1 MKHLLVLLLL
11 SLPTRAFCQDSFFPF
26 QIDQDALQGAPDF
39 RFLNHRLEPTDRLI
53 VMDGHFC
60 RTGGQVAA
68 ETSVGPKIVRAAG
81 KHNSGKNDCDRVRL
95 FGANLAFGA
104 NFPTADDA
112 QRIARRLSKL
122 GINLV
127 RLHHMDSSPDSN
139 PGNAGSIL
147 TTGPYPTLN
156 TVAVER
162 LRNFLD
168 ALKAE
173 GIYVDLN
180 LHVGYTFR
188 PAIDQVPPVSD
199 LLAMP
204 AQSKPLHIFY
214 PRMVR
219 LQTNFAHDLIEALAL
234 KDDPVLGLIEIDN
247 ETSLL
252 QAWQTGGLDKYL
264 LGDYQAEFQRQWN
277 GFLKKKYQ
285 STDALGS
292 AWGLGDPPGPQ
303 LLSPDPQS
311 WRLEVHA
318 PAQATLEILGG
329 DPPTVGVTVQSGGA
343 PVILKQVGFSISTE
357 RPYVAEV
364 EMRADLPQ
372 GTSRNVFWDIKQD
385 VNPWRTLGSKTVS
398 VTNQWQKF
406 TMATTPA
413 FAMDGIG
420 RFGLSVESV
429 EFPIYVRN
437 GSLAQAARRGLN
449 DGETLEDATV
459 ALVGENEASTEP
471 RGNDYL
477 LFLAD
482 RDAHYFHRILRA
494 VRAAAGDLVPVAG
507 TQMGYGGL
515 LNLDSHQELSYQD
528 NHFYVDHYNF
538 PHVQWDGKDWRIRD
552 SSAVGSGLGAFQ
564 NMAAAREAGRPYS
577 VSEFNQPWPNTH
589 GSEIDVALAA
599 FGAFQDWDAIMH
611 FAYSH
616 GRNWDVGVPNG
627 FNING
632 DWTKF
637 PNIGQAA
644 WLFRSGAI
652 QSGIHAVDVP
662 VSQTVRLQAGRE
674 KANGNISGFL
684 ATHLGYDSTT
694 PFLHPVRLR
703 PTADQ
708 QDVVHARVASV
719 SRAALSGPLESDT
732 GELSYDRDSQRF
744 LVCAA
749 QAAGVIGFVGT
760 DKISAGSIDVQ
771 LASSARGFASVL
783 LTALDGQ
790 DLGHSAHLLLST
802 PGYTLRTQPQ
812 SDPAR
817 PQALIYYPGTTDWW
831 TLEPDPASPSKPSGD
846 LNGGL
851 APAWM
856 ERVESY
862 LTLRTAATHLTVY
875 PLDGS
880 GTRLAPLSD
889 ADIERLADG
898 FRIHLQAAGQDLSPW
913 YELVVR

>member
-1 MKHLLVLLLL
+1 MKRLLVLLLIL
-11 SLPTRAFCQDSFFPF
+11 FPTRAFCQDFFPF
-26 QIDQDALQGAPDF
+26 QIDQDALAGAAEF
-39 RFLNHRLEPTDRLI
+39 RFLNHALEPIDRLM
-53 VMDGHFC
+53 VSDGHFC
-60 RTGGQVAA
+60 RTGGQVAN
-68 ETSVGPKIVRAAG
+68 ETKFGPKMARAEG
-81 KHNSGKNDCDRVRL
+81 KHNTEENNCDRVRL

-139 PGNAGSIL
+139 PDNASSIL

-156 TVAVER
+156 PVAVKR
-162 LRNFLD
+162 LRDFLD

-173 GIYVDLN
+173 GIYADLN

-188 PAIDQVPPVSD
+188 PAIDQVPSVSD

-204 AQSKPLHIFY
+204 TQSKPLHIFY

-219 LQTNFAHDLIEALAL
+219 LQADFARNLIEALAL
-234 KDDPVLGLIEIDN
+234 KDDPVLGVIEIDN

-264 LGDYQAEFQRQWN
+264 LGDYQTEFQRQWN
-277 GFLKKKYQ
+277 RFLKKKYH
-285 STDALGS
+285 SSDALGS
-292 AWGLGDPPGPQ
+292 AWGPGEPPGPQ
-303 LLSPDPQS
+303 LLSSDPQA

-318 PAQATLEILGG
+318 PAQAVLEILGG
-329 DPPTVGVTVQSGGA
+329 DPQTVRVTVQRGGA
-343 PVILKQVGFSISTE
+343 PVILKQVGFSITTE
-357 RPYVAEV
+357 RPYLAEV
-364 EMRADLPQ
+364 EMRADLPP
-372 GTSRNVFWDIKQD
+372 GTSRNVYWDIKQD
-385 VNPWRTLGSKTVS
+385 VNPWRTLSSKTVS

-406 TMATTPA
+406 TMAITPA
-413 FAMDGIG
+413 FAMDGMG
-420 RFGLSVESV
+420 RFGLSVDGV

-449 DGETLEDATV
+449 DGETIEDATV
-459 ALVGENEASTEP
+459 ALVGENEASTLP
-471 RGNDYL
+471 RANDYL
-477 LFLAD
+477 LFLAN
-482 RDAHYFHRILRA
+482 RDAHYFRAILRA

-515 LNLDSHQELSYQD
+515 LNLDSHQELGYQD

-538 PHVQWDGKDWRIRD
+538 PHVQWDGRDWRIRD
-552 SSAVGSGLGAFQ
+552 SSSVGSGLTSFQ
-564 NMAAAREAGRPYS
+564 NMAAARQAGGPYT

-599 FGAFQDWDAIMH
+599 FGAFQDWDALMH

-616 GRNWDVGVPNG
+616 GHNWDVGVPNG

-652 QSGIHAVDVP
+652 RSGMQPVRIS
-662 VSQTVRLQAGRE
+662 VSQDLRLQAGRE

-684 ATHLGYDSTT
+684 ATHLGYDATT
-694 PFLHPVRLR
+694 PFLHPVHLL
-703 PTADQ
+703 PTEAQEAD
-708 QDVVHARVASV
+708 VHSRGASV
-719 SRAALSGPLESDT
+719 TRAALTGPFESDT
-732 GELSYDRDSQRF
+732 GELSYNRDGKRF
-744 LVCAA
+744 LIHAA
-749 QAAGVIGFVGT
+749 QAAGVIGFVGN
-760 DKISAGSIDVQ
+760 DKVSAGSIDVQ
-771 LASSARGFASVL
+771 LAPSARGFASIL

-802 PGYTLRTQPQ
+802 PGYTLRTQPKA
-812 SDPAR
+812 DPPR
-817 PQALIYYPGTTDWW
+817 PQALINYPGTADWW
-831 TLEPDPASPSKPSGD
+831 TLEPDPSFPSKPSGD
-846 LNGGL
+846 LNGG
-851 APAWM
+851 PSPVWM

-862 LTLRTAATHLTVY
+862 LTLHTSATQLTIY

-880 GTRLAPLSD
+880 GTRRDPLGD
-889 ADIERLADG
+889 ADIEALGDG
-898 FRIHLQAAGQDLSPW
+898 FRIHLQATGQDFSPW
-913 YELVVR
+913 YELVAH